1 MKSTLL
7 PILALLALAG
17 PACAAETQAAPDLS
31 ALIEC
36 RAQIEDF
43 LALAPTVHDPLKAV
57 ALGWKPLPQSNQFMT
72 EFELIAPIRV
82 FGHGTNRIAFSGEGI
97 VAVLDLPD
105 PRPLAHELQLETAI
119 DTPQKAMFGKEVHGV
134 EITDPQSGKAL
145 YESAVLNVANV
156 DSHPGKTLAG
166 CSYARDLME
175 DDMPEDG
182 TPEDGMPE
190 QPVEAAPAVAAPS
203 T

>member
-1 MKSTLL
+1 MKPAFL
-7 PILALLALAG
+7 PILSLLSLTGHASAG
-17 PACAAETQAAPDLS
+17 EASPTPDLP

-43 LALAPTVHDPLKAV
+43 LALAPALQDPLKAV
-57 ALGWKPLPQSNQFMT
+57 ALGWKPLPQANLFMT

-82 FGHGTNRIAFSGEGI
+82 FGHDTRHIAFSGEGI

-119 DTPQKAMFGKEVHGV
+119 DTPQKAMFGREVRGV
-134 EITDPQSGKAL
+134 ETTDPRTGKAL
-145 YESAVLNVANV
+145 YESAVLSVANV

-166 CSYARDLME
+166 CSYGRDLME
-175 DDMPEDG
+175 DEAPE
-182 TPEDGMPE
+182 TPAEATPD
-190 QPVEAAPAVAAPS
+190 AAPPAS
-203 T
+203 